1 MSEPWTTRVRVQ
13 YHGGCRAQGSGP
25 SFPVGEPLGLGADRN
40 APSALDLALGALG
53 GELLD
58 LLAGLCRRDGL
69 ELDSLEL
76 SLVARIEHPLVA
88 LGVVG
93 ETGTPALS
101 AIDGTCH
108 AVTLDE
114 SGCGRLPA
122 LWQQACGRSVLL
134 ASLARGC
141 AVTLRLN
148 VI

>member
-1 MSEPWTTRVRVQ
+1 MSGPWTTRVRVR
-13 YHGGCRAQGSGP
+13 HHVGCRAQGSGP
-25 SFPVGEPLGLGADRN
+25 SFPVGEPLGLGADRS
-40 APSALDLALGALG
+40 APAAIDLALGALG

-76 SLVARIEHPLVA
+76 SLVAHIDHPLVA

-93 ETGTPALS
+93 ETGTPVLS

-108 AVTLDE
+108 AVTLDV
-114 SGCGRLPA
+114 SGSERLPV
-122 LWQQACGRSVLL
+122 LWQQACARAVLL
-134 ASLARGC
+134 ASLSRGC
-141 AVTLRLN
+141 TVSIRLN